1 MSFFIISYDL
11 KAPGRDYA
19 SLYSEIKRFQEW
31 QHPMESMWLI
41 YTNETANNIYNRI
54 RPKMDDND
62 LLFVSELA
70 TRHWQGWLPR
80 TCWDW
85 IERLENNV

>member
-1 MSFFIISYDL
+1 
-11 KAPGRDYA
+11 
-19 SLYSEIKRFQEW
+19 
-31 QHPMESMWLI
+31 
-41 YTNETANNIYNRI
+41 
-54 RPKMDDND
+54 MDDND